1 MIRAVLAV
9 LLATALVATSTTAM
23 DRAARARGD
32 RLAESTSDQLVAE
45 MMDLTRTE
53 PGLARV
59 HEAAR
64 RVVDVAVPDAGV
76 ATATVEY
83 VAIGGVPGD
92 HVENDTRHRDVVAY
106 KLAGSPPE
114 VQWVPVDV
122 RVPAD
127 GPHRSNIPSRVP
139 LANDDEPLVVEEP
152 ATLVLRL
159 LSRDGRSVVLAS
171 RR

>member
-9 LLATALVATSTTAM
+9 LLATALLATSTAAM

-32 RLAESTSDQLVAE
+32 RLAESTTDELVAG
-45 MMDLTRTE
+45 MVDLTRTE
-53 PGLARV
+53 SALPRV
-59 HEAAR
+59 REAAR

-83 VAIGGVPGD
+83 VAIGGVPRTP
-92 HVENDTRHRDVVAY
+92 VENDTRRRDVVAY

-122 RVPAD
+122 RVPVDGSHGSNPPRVSLAD
-127 GPHRSNIPSRVP
+127 
-139 LANDDEPLVVEEP
+139 DDEPLVVEDP
-152 ATLVLRL
+152 ATVVLRL